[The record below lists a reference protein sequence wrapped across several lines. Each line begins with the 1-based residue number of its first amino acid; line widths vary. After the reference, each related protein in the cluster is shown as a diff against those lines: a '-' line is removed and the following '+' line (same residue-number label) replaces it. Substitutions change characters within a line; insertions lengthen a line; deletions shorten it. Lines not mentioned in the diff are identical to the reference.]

1 MTDANAWTHQ
11 YAWLPDFYANDRDA
25 FENLPVTF
33 RDIMFRFPLTRDT
46 VTILEEYQVE
56 MNNSYNGHP
65 EEFNSTHSYVTIMR
79 ESSRLIE
86 HIRSTRPDFNLH

>member
-25 FENLPVTF
+25 FEKLPRAF
-33 RDIMFRFPLTRDT
+33 RDIMFKFPLTQDT
-46 VTILEEYQVE
+46 VPILEHWQDE
-56 MNNSYNGHP
+56 MNNSYNRHP
-65 EEFNSTHSYVTIMR
+65 DEFNSTHEYVTIMR
-79 ESSRLIE
+79 EFPRLIE